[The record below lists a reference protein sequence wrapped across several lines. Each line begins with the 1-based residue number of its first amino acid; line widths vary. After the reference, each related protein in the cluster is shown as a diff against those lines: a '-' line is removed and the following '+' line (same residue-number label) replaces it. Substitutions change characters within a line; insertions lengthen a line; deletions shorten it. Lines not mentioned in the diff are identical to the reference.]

1 MEMELTKIR
10 DKETLSQ
17 VPRVIT
23 DIITSG
29 LDESLQIQ
37 TNTSFIDVNSEN
49 RSDNFGEDKQVVHI
63 PEVYNG
69 IRTLGLHES
78 SNSIQKSPF
87 IEANTENVS
96 LFHLKEKFVIPV
108 FTKDNEITLSHQ
120 EFIETALSAIGK
132 MFPNENLDSPEIRV
146 SHQIKGRTPDAL
158 HIAAKDLEEHQRT
171 SYFERMAFII
181 RIPGITETINGNK
194 LSLTVGGV
202 RSYNLENLYNKKT
215 YEKFKFFIGF
225 QNMVCCNLCISTDGF
240 QSEIRAMSF
249 LDLEDKML
257 QVIQGYNANH
267 HLNTMKNLVEYSLSE
282 SQFAQIIGK
291 ARLYNYLPKKEK
303 VLIPEL
309 LLNDG
314 HINTVAKD
322 YYQDE
327 SFCRNANGNISMWE
341 FYNLLTG
348 SNKTSYVDT
357 FLERGVN
364 AFSFSEGVS
373 KALSNSSTNYS
384 WFLS

>member
-1 MEMELTKIR
+1 MEMELTLKPVNINHNA
-10 DKETLSQ
+10 EILLPQENT
-17 VPRVIT
+17 
-23 DIITSG
+23 IITSR
-29 LDESLQIQ
+29 SL
-37 TNTSFIDVNSEN
+37 
-49 RSDNFGEDKQVVHI
+49 
-63 PEVYNG
+63 PEIIV
-69 IRTLGLHES
+69 
-78 SNSIQKSPF
+78 KSPF
-87 IEANTENVS
+87 IEANTESVS

-120 EFIETALSAIGK
+120 EFIETAISALATI
-132 MFPNENLDSPEIRV
+132 FPNEPIDTPEIRV

-181 RIPGITETINGNK
+181 RVPGITETINGNK
-194 LSLTVGGV
+194 LALTIGGV

-225 QNMVCCNLCISTDGF
+225 QNMVCCNLCISTDGY
-240 QSEIRAMSF
+240 QNEIRAMSH
-249 LDLEDKML
+249 LDLEAKML
-257 QVIQGYNANH
+257 QTLAEYKAQE
-267 HLNTMKNLVEYSLSE
+267 HLNSMKNLLNNSLSE
-282 SQFAQIIGK
+282 RDFAQIIGK
-291 ARLYNYLPKKEK
+291 SRLYNYLPKKEK
-303 VLIPEL
+303 SLIPEL

-327 SFCRNANGNISMWE
+327 SFCRNANGDISMWE

-348 SNKTSYVDT
+348 SNKTSYIDT

-364 AFSFSEGVS
+364 AFDFSIGVS
-373 KALSNSSTNYS
+373 NALSGSSTNYT

>member
-1 MEMELTKIR
+1 MELTKIR
-10 DKETLSQ
+10 KEETLSQ

-23 DIITSG
+23 DIITPG
-29 LDESLQIQ
+29 LDESSQIH
-37 TNTSFIDVNSEN
+37 TNTSFIESNSEN
-49 RSDNFGEDKQVVHI
+49 RSANLGEDRQVLDLPTILNHI
-63 PEVYNG
+63 KDP
-69 IRTLGLHES
+69 GLQQS

-87 IEANTENVS
+87 IEANTEEVS
-96 LFHLKEKFVIPV
+96 LFYLKEKCVIPV

-120 EFIETALSAIGK
+120 EFIETALSAISK
-132 MFPNENLDSPEIRV
+132 MFPNENLDTPEIRV

-158 HIAAKDLEEHQRT
+158 HISAKDLQEHQRT

-181 RIPGITETINGNK
+181 RVPAITETINGNK
-194 LSLTVGGV
+194 LSLTIGGV

-225 QNMVCCNLCISTDGF
+225 QNMVCCNLCVNTDGF
-240 QSEIRAMSF
+240 QSEIRALSY

-257 QVIQGYNANH
+257 RVIQGYNANQ
-267 HLNTMKNLVEYSLSE
+267 HLSTMKNLLDYSLSE
-282 SQFAQIIGK
+282 RDFAQIIGK

-303 VLIPEL
+303 VSIPEF

-314 HINTVAKD
+314 HISTVAKD
-322 YYQDE
+322 YYHDE
-327 SFCRNANGNISMWE
+327 SFCRNANGDISMWE

-348 SNKTSYVDT
+348 SNKSSYVDT

-373 KALSNSSTNYS
+373 NALSGSSTNYS

>member
-1 MEMELTKIR
+1 METELTLKPVNITHNA
-10 DKETLSQ
+10 EILLP
-17 VPRVIT
+17 VENEVIT
-23 DIITSG
+23 SRSLAEII
-29 LDESLQIQ
+29 
-37 TNTSFIDVNSEN
+37 V
-49 RSDNFGEDKQVVHI
+49 
-63 PEVYNG
+63 
-69 IRTLGLHES
+69 
-78 SNSIQKSPF
+78 KSPF
-87 IEANTENVS
+87 IEANTESVS
-96 LFHLKEKFVIPV
+96 LSHLKSKNVIPV

-120 EFIETALSAIGK
+120 EFIETAISAIATI
-132 MFPNENLDSPEIRV
+132 FPNEPIDTPEIRV

-181 RIPGITETINGNK
+181 RVPGITETINGNK
-194 LSLTVGGV
+194 LALTIGGV

-225 QNMVCCNLCISTDGF
+225 QNMVCCNLCISTDGY
-240 QSEIRAMSF
+240 QNEIRAMSH
-249 LDLEDKML
+249 LDLEAKML
-257 QVIQGYNANH
+257 QTLAEYKAQE
-267 HLNTMKNLVEYSLSE
+267 HLNSMKNLLNNSLSE
-282 SQFAQIIGK
+282 RDFAQIIGK
-291 ARLYNYLPKKEK
+291 SRLYNYLPKKEK
-303 VLIPEL
+303 SLIPEL

-327 SFCRNANGNISMWE
+327 SFCRNANGDISMWE

-348 SNKTSYVDT
+348 SNKTSYIDT

-364 AFSFSEGVS
+364 AFDFSKGIS
-373 KALSNSSTNYS
+373 NALSGSSTNYA

>member
-1 MEMELTKIR
+1 MELTKVA
-10 DKETLSQ
+10 KEDTLLH
-17 VPRVIT
+17 VPRIPEN
-23 DIITSG
+23 IISVG
-29 LDESLQIQ
+29 LNRSSQML
-37 TNTSFIDVNSEN
+37 TNASFIEVNSDSSN
-49 RSDNFGEDKQVVHI
+49 VNFGEDKPI
-63 PEVYNG
+63 
-69 IRTLGLHES
+69 LHVPIVLNDINTIGFH
-78 SNSIQKSPF
+78 NSLNIIQKSPF
-87 IEANTENVS
+87 IEANTEEVS
-96 LFHLKEKFVIPV
+96 LFHLKDKCVIPV

-132 MFPNENLDSPEIRV
+132 VFPNENLDNPEIRV

-158 HIAAKDLEEHQRT
+158 HIAAKDLQEYQKT

-181 RIPGITETINGNK
+181 RVPGITETINGNT
-194 LSLTVGGV
+194 LSLTIGGV

-225 QNMVCCNLCISTDGF
+225 QNMVCCNLCVSTDGF
-240 QSEIRAMSF
+240 QSEIRALSY

-257 QVIQGYNANH
+257 QVINGYNAKE
-267 HLNTMKNLVEYSLSE
+267 HLSSMKNLLDHSLSE

-303 VLIPEL
+303 VLLPEL

-327 SFCRNANGNISMWE
+327 SFCRNVNGDISMWE

-373 KALSNSSTNYS
+373 KALGGSSDYS

>member
-10 DKETLSQ
+10 NEKTLSQ
-17 VPRVIT
+17 VPGVFKQ
-23 DIITSG
+23 IIFPG
-29 LDESLQIQ
+29 LDESSQVFAD
-37 TNTSFIDVNSEN
+37 TSFLEENSEN
-49 RSDNFGEDKQVVHI
+49 RSVNFGEDRQVLPLPVI
-63 PEVYNG
+63 FNN
-69 IRTLGLHES
+69 IKDTGLHKS

-87 IEANTENVS
+87 IEANTEEVS
-96 LFHLKEKFVIPV
+96 LFHLKEKCVIPV

-132 MFPNENLDSPEIRV
+132 IFPNENLDSPEIRV

-158 HIAAKDLEEHQRT
+158 HIAAKDLQEHQRT

-181 RIPGITETINGNK
+181 RIPGITETISGNK
-194 LSLTVGGV
+194 LSLTIGGV

-225 QNMVCCNLCISTDGF
+225 QNMVCCNLCVSTDGF
-240 QSEIRAMSF
+240 QSEIRAMSY
-249 LDLEDKML
+249 LDLEDKIL
-257 QVIQGYNANH
+257 QVIQSYNATQ
-267 HLNTMKNLVEYSLSE
+267 HLNSMKNLLNNSLSE
-282 SQFAQIIGK
+282 TQFAQIIGK
-291 ARLYNYLPKKEK
+291 ARLYNYLPKSEK

-309 LLNDG
+309 ILNDG

-327 SFCRNANGNISMWE
+327 SFCRNVNGDISMWE

-373 KALSNSSTNYS
+373 NALSGSSNYS

>member
-1 MEMELTKIR
+1 MEIELTEIR
-10 DKETLSQ
+10 KGETLSIS
-17 VPRVIT
+17 PGIPK
-23 DIITSG
+23 DIIST
-29 LDESLQIQ
+29 Q
-37 TNTSFIDVNSEN
+37 THSNTSFIESNLEN
-49 RSDNFGEDKQVVHI
+49 TSTNFGEYEKVFLEPVDI
-63 PEVYNG
+63 TNLNAPG
-69 IRTLGLHES
+69 ATLEF

-87 IEANTENVS
+87 IEANTEEVS
-96 LFHLKEKFVIPV
+96 LFHLKEKCVIPV

-120 EFIETALSAIGK
+120 EFIETALSAISK
-132 MFPNENLDSPEIRV
+132 MFPNENVDTPEIRV

-158 HIAAKDLEEHQRT
+158 HIAAKDLQEHQRT
-171 SYFERMAFII
+171 SYFERMAFIV

-194 LSLTVGGV
+194 LSLTIGGV

-225 QNMVCCNLCISTDGF
+225 QNMVCCNLCVNTDGF
-240 QSEIRAMSF
+240 QSEIRAMSY

-257 QVIQGYNANH
+257 QVIQGYNANQ
-267 HLNTMKNLVEYSLSE
+267 HLSTMKSLVDYSLSE
-282 SQFAQIIGK
+282 RDFAQIIGK

-303 VLIPEL
+303 ALIPEL

-314 HINTVAKD
+314 HISTVAKD

-327 SFCRNANGNISMWE
+327 SFCRNANGDISMWE

-373 KALSNSSTNYS
+373 DALSGSSNYS